1 MATSHHFL
9 TSLHCSTVAFCC
21 LRPDFLMRVFSR
33 LFLRGLTRW
42 TGIRAGLAG
51 VIAAVIA
58 GALLLPGASA
68 VAQTISTSPAA
79 AVTALLPPA
88 HPLLG
93 LWQSTVAVPATP
105 STPAAQAANDANNQS
120 KGKAC
125 RETLDYRA
133 SQIRLGTSA
142 SEITRATFTVALSP
156 SRAGFYRLSE
166 TILASNGNA
175 DCAGDL
181 HAASD
186 ETRVQFVQFSPRQDR
201 FIICKDESL
210 AACFGPFDRQR

>member
-1 MATSHHFL
+1 MATSHHVL
-9 TSLHCSTVAFCC
+9 ASLPCSTVAFCC
-21 LRPDFLMRVFSR
+21 LRPDFLMRLSSR
-33 LFLRGLTRW
+33 LFLRGPIRW
-42 TGIRAGLAG
+42 TGSCAGLAR

-58 GALLLPGASA
+58 GALILPGANA

-79 AVTALLPPA
+79 TVTALLPPA

-105 STPAAQAANDANNQS
+105 AAQAASDANNPP
-120 KGKAC
+120 KTKAC

-133 SQIRLGTSA
+133 SHIRLGTSA

-166 TILASNGNA
+166 TTLASNGNA